1 MSEHNQQP
9 FRSRDEE
16 LAHLGRQMAD
26 VREALREIAVRMNQI
41 ERHVKRSFGVSNLP
55 GQTKSKGPRRP
66 ASGAPEQPTMSA
78 DEAISAFGDLV
89 RTWKEQ
95 SPERVESRL
104 QELGTPDLKLIAHE
118 LGLSFASKP
127 SRKALGAGIV
137 GRINESIMLSRNTN
151 LTSPRSE
158 STSPTPDTVPN
169 QDNLRSGKGE
179 AAQERVAARSERGEQ
194 EGGGG

>member
-16 LAHLGRQMAD
+16 LEHLGRQMAD
-26 VREALREIAVRMNQI
+26 IRESLREVAGRVNQI
-41 ERHVKRSFGVSNLP
+41 ERHVKRSFGVSSLP
-55 GQTKSKGPRRP
+55 GQAMSKGPKRP
-66 ASGAPEQPTMSA
+66 ADGAPEQPTMSA
-78 DEAISAFGDLV
+78 EEAISAFEGLV

-104 QELGTPDLKLIAHE
+104 QEIGMPDLKLIAHE

-127 SRKALGAGIV
+127 SRKVLAAGIV

-151 LTSPRSE
+151 LTPPRSQSTPPTE
-158 STSPTPDTVPN
+158 S
-169 QDNLRSGKGE
+169 G
-179 AAQERVAARSERGEQ
+179 SEPKKS
-194 EGGGG
+194 